1 MFKHRFVKLFAVLL
15 FMWSLP
21 AWSEE
26 IEQSEKKTSILDTM
40 VVTAGRVEEKKE
52 DVTTN
57 ITIVTEEEIQQS
69 FAQDLGDL
77 LSKKGFMIRE
87 YPNSLVSVEIR
98 GFRTETHG
106 NDLASHV
113 LILINGRRAGTG
125 NLAKI
130 MLGNVERIE
139 IIRGPGSVQYG
150 ASAMGGV
157 VNIITKQGA
166 GKPSFYA
173 EGTLGSWDYQQAS
186 AGASGQFKAFDFS
199 FDASKS
205 SQDDYDTANGDKYY
219 NTGFDSKKRVSFNTG
234 WTFAPE
240 NRIGFSYTGY
250 EGDGIGNP
258 DYLSNNDLDNYVDHA
273 IKTFDLVYDGQT
285 ADGFLIW
292 NLRYFNG
299 KDEYETFDPENY
311 GSNNSYFRDTDQ
323 QGAQAQLTAKWDF
336 AHITAGADWTNY
348 AISNTYTMA
357 GEENTYDNP
366 AAFLMA
372 KIKLMD
378 NKLILSAGGRYD
390 KYEIESDDGQKT
402 DETNWSSNLG
412 AVYKL
417 APGLSVRANFAEAF
431 RMPTADQ
438 LYMFNDYSAWGF
450 GIWSGNPDLKPEESK
465 TYEIGMDFSRAAFSC
480 GMTYFYT
487 DFKNKIDYSYI
498 PAEDLTR
505 YENVEGAT
513 ISGIEGSLQ
522 LDIGALLDW
531 SYTLAPYGSF
541 TYLTEYA
548 DDATKKDL
556 QYTPNWT
563 ASYGL
568 KVANSDIGF
577 SAGLNFSYIGEQDIT
592 DYEGTGA
599 TALGSH
605 TVADLTV
612 SKTLLSFEKY
622 GDVSLKAEIQ
632 NLFNKDYAVVQG
644 YPMPGRTFFAGLK
657 YLF

>member
-173 EGTLGSWDYQQAS
+173 EGTLGNWDYQQAS

-612 SKTLLSFEKY
+612 SKTLLSFKKY